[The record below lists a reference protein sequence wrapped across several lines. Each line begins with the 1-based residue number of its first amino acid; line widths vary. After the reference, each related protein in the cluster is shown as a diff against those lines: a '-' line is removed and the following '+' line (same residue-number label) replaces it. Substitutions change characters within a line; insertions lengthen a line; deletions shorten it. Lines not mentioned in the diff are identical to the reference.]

1 MLLSIQIEHFIIDQ
15 VSKFIYSSIL
25 LVEIRSRRSRLIRQF
40 PAKRYEWALICNE
53 AVNNKTGSRACVLAQ
68 VKILPLSFCAFV
80 STGHFLYNFVPKR

>member
-25 LVEIRSRRSRLIRQF
+25 LVEIRSRRSRVVS
-40 PAKRYEWALICNE
+40 WALICNQ